1 MKLQEGGGGWSLVTV
16 IFNGH
21 MVYNNMII
29 DFIFKQGGF
38 LDNMSGILSSSA
50 R

>member
-1 MKLQEGGGGWSLVTV
+1 MKLQEGGGWSLVTV

-29 DFIFKQGGF
+29 DFIFKQGVF
-38 LDNMSGILSSSA
+38 WIT
-50 R
+50 